1 MATSISGVGSLS
13 SAGLGSGLDVNS
25 IVASLMAV
33 EARPLD
39 MLKSQAK
46 DLDSQISTFG
56 KLQSFFSVLRDKSN
70 ALTSTSLWN
79 GTTATSGDATAVK
92 VTSGAAAAAGS
103 YQVNVST
110 LAKAQTLTAS
120 AAASSTFNE
129 GSITIELGAWTG
141 DPIDTFTAKASSVPV
156 TIDIGAG
163 ETSIEA
169 VRDKINGA
177 GAGVIASI
185 VNDAS
190 GARLSIRSKDTGLEN
205 GFRITTVETVGD
217 ADATAG
223 LSALDYDPAGG
234 LTQMTAAQQASNAT
248 LTVNGIDISSASNTL
263 VDVVDGLTLNLMKTT
278 ASPVDV
284 SVAVDTETVKTKVT
298 EFVTA
303 FNDLA
308 NFMRTQMAYN
318 ADSKSGGALQG
329 DRAAVSLLNQLRGV
343 INVESSASGTW
354 TRLSEVGI
362 SMKGDGTLAIDST
375 KLGNGLANL
384 PELKKLLAT
393 DGADSASSGFI
404 RRFKE
409 LADAALGSEGTFEN
423 RNASL
428 KEMLSRNGKNQ
439 DDYEVRL
446 AQTESRLR
454 RQYTALDATMAQ
466 LNGLSS
472 YLGQQLKSLNINTQA

>member
-1 MATSISGVGSLS
+1 MATNISGVGSIS

-25 IVASLMAV
+25 IVASLMAI

-39 MLKSQAK
+39 ILKDQAK
-46 DLDSQISTFG
+46 GLDSQLSTFG
-56 KLQSFFSVLRDKSN
+56 KLQSHFSALRDKSN
-70 ALTSTSLWN
+70 ALTSSSLWN
-79 GTTATSGDATAVK
+79 GTTATSADPTALK
-92 VTSGAAAAAGS
+92 VLSGAGTAAGS
-103 YQVNVST
+103 YQVQVST
-110 LAKAQTLTAS
+110 LAKSQTLTAS

-141 DPIDTFTAKASSVPV
+141 APIDTFTAKASSVPV
-156 TIDIGAG
+156 TIDIAAG

-185 VNDAS
+185 VNDAN

-223 LSALDYDPAGG
+223 LSALDFDPAGG
-234 LTQMTAAQQASNAT
+234 LTQMTAAQMGSNAT
-248 LTVNGIDISSASNTL
+248 LTVNGIAIESASNSL
-263 VDVVDGLTLNLMKTT
+263 VDVVDGLTLNLLKTT
-278 ASPVDV
+278 AAPVDV
-284 SVAVDTETVKTKVT
+284 SVAVDSETVKTKVT

-318 ADSKSGGALQG
+318 PDSKTGGALQG

-343 INVESSASGTW
+343 INLGSTASGTW
-354 TRLSEVGI
+354 SRLSEVGI
-362 SMKGDGTLAIDST
+362 SMKTDGTLAIDST

-384 PELKKLLAT
+384 PELKKLLAF
-393 DGADSASSGFI
+393 DGVDSESTGFM

-409 LADAALGSEGTFEN
+409 LADSALGAEGTFET
-423 RNASL
+423 RNSSL
-428 KEMLSRNGKNQ
+428 KDMLSRNGKNQ
-439 DDYEVRL
+439 DAYEVRL
-446 AQTESRLR
+446 SQTEARLR
-454 RQYTALDATMAQ
+454 KQYTALDATMAQ

-472 YLGQQLKSLNINTQA
+472 YLGQQLKALSINTQA